1 MTQTRIAVS
10 HITKRYFLYRTALE
24 RLLHAGSAC
33 RQSRCVP
40 SRR

>member
-24 RLLHAGSAC
+24 RLLHPLD
-33 RQSRCVP
+33 VP
-40 SRR
+40 SHPIYGR